1 MLKRAIRSFRA
12 QTYQNKRM
20 LIVNSGLGPQIKETA
35 DIKERCFIGADAM
48 TIGALR
54 NLGNGDASEADILIH
69 FDDDD
74 WSHSARIA
82 EQVALLQASGKEA
95 VGYREMLFWRK
106 TPGEVQFDPA
116 FGNEG
121 FGEVT
126 ETNDSITI
134 ETGKLIDVPG
144 EAWLYSSRNPRMCL
158 GTSLCYWRSVWER
171 HPFEDKQV
179 GEDAA
184 WLLGVDSF
192 GVPAFEP
199 VVYNGPPVNARMIAS
214 IHGGNTSP
222 AYQHLEACQAQGEAW
237 KRVPHWDSHCR
248 NVMGL

>member
-1 MLKRAIRSFRA
+1 MLKRAIRSFQA

-95 VGYREMLFWRK
+95 VGYREMLFWRDRIPAK
-106 TPGEVQFDPA
+106 VAHDITAMIAQFPSEAFPLPA
-116 FGNEG
+116 HLRLHG
-121 FGEVT
+121 
-126 ETNDSITI
+126 
-134 ETGKLIDVPG
+134 P
-144 EAWLYSSRNPRMCL
+144 EAWLYSSGNPRMCL

-171 HPFEDKQV
+171 RPFEDKQV